1 MMPVLFFWAFPAVIV
16 VDCAGY
22 YLVAIAEIIDAALA
36 LAIPTEMPLDRR
48 RKFTVIDGGK
58 TAQIRLENRC

>member
-1 MMPVLFFWAFPAVIV
+1 MPVLLLWAFPAVIV
-16 VDCAGY
+16 VGCAGY

-36 LAIPTEMPLDRR
+36 FAITTEMPPDRR

-58 TAQIRLENRC
+58 IAQVRLENVAS